1 MDPINVSG
9 TNKEMD
15 VATISRNIY
24 ISCDTDNTDS
34 VSVSKLIEFIKPY
47 MTENL
52 SALEELQLALDPD
65 KKDINIPNALFMEV
79 MIKWSQKM
87 AGSSDSEHDFNRTPN
102 HLIVLEDKDLPYT
115 HSTPRASLGD
125 KLLKC
130 KDLLNLSNV
139 SAYSLSTSKLED
151 TNPVDLTVLEE
162 EVKRLQHQLSKTADE
177 LSMTRQQVALLE
189 DQNEV
194 LHADIVRLNKK
205 LTSEQHIL
213 EQHQKDKI
221 YIEGLRE
228 EIACSKKVAEEYK
241 KKLIASEKD
250 TFYLNELLKNMEKE
264 KCALENKNEMF
275 CKQLKDAL
283 KENFEMHTIVESKDQ
298 GIAEIKQKYDDLKVQ
313 CSKQRDFIDQL
324 ENAKEILE
332 HQKCTL
338 ENTLKEK
345 STFNSL
351 GNASLSAGKYQKLI
365 SNIQIQS
372 NQSILRQV
380 LVKHSTP
387 MKCLAQNII
396 GKDESNHVTDI
407 SCILPSDD
415 CHVSFGKSLIVS
427 NNTAGCKEG
436 NDSSEEDVAWKVP
449 ADKSEEY
456 NDAPCTTNEIESLET
471 ELQRI
476 KAFPISYQHSTILY
490 ERDEQIIELEEE
502 VDKLKKE
509 IEYFKEE
516 SAICAMNLKCQ
527 IVKPAEI
534 QQSIISL
541 GNEVDFCKDKIDKL
555 KTKIPMTCNKEVQVD
570 LFSDGDLKK
579 ELSEIS
585 MEKEQ
590 TEKRFEG
597 FREEAKV
604 KEREFNDK
612 VLNLENDLQNYQN
625 LVTMLRNN
633 VSELQNVKRELEHE
647 KSELVV
653 NLRRLETANQ
663 SMSKALEDTTSKIK
677 YLSGEIERKEF
688 EVKQCKE
695 VCEKRYAIEFEE
707 RTRIFKENLE
717 IELKKK
723 LEKDRSQNQLQSKI
737 VELNKKIQNLEISKN
752 TLQSECESNNRLKD
766 DLHTMQLELA
776 VKQKHN
782 DHLIEEHKKLSES
795 YEQLKIEHAQAVASY
810 HAEVNIAQELNGE
823 LSKAKKLYEKSV
835 WQIEQNEKDIQKF
848 VNDVSLLNGQ
858 IDNQFKEINGIKVAM
873 EKKNKECNA
882 LRDELKKVN
891 AVNSTLEI
899 QLEHMKL
906 ENEKFNDIY
915 IKYNNILVQIEAQK
929 NEEKD
934 LEGEISDKDTKLE
947 ELRAERG
954 EMVTREELAAVS
966 GVNVG
971 RSKLVKT
978 TSKQGGNVERK
989 TSFSKQ
995 QVLIEK
1001 LKEKLERLETQLV
1014 EERERS
1020 NELANKLKLTAPPL
1034 HNDVDEKLVLQ
1045 DLEMKLSDAEHKYE
1059 TLYTEILA
1067 KDSQIDEA
1075 NEKYKK
1081 LLQLG
1086 QSENL
1091 RTTELM
1097 KTEERIMVSSTEV
1110 NLFDPFKF
1118 TKSDGNSVKKFEKSL
1133 SCPSSP
1139 NSPSEDVLHTKI
1151 VQPNSELHLIQLPTF
1166 KFSDFS
1172 DQLLEEVGSREGSQG
1187 KKFSKSE
1194 METMVTTLAV
1204 QFLSNSRDLM
1214 ERVVHET
1221 NKYKLEYVGL
1231 MSLWWE
1237 ISNRLREH
1245 RGKPTKA
1252 VFVLLEE
1259 LKLRMGDLLQ
1269 TTGQVGILL
1278 HESRMRKCWNLA
1290 TNYMTTLR
1298 QENEKL
1304 QKNGASFENMSRH
1317 NACSSES
1324 DQFKERTNCK
1334 SKLLVAISIGA
1345 LALISSLCVVLHL
1358 HCRLTSS
1365 EIQYCPLDGIITRQ
1379 AIGIPPM

>member
-351 GNASLSAGKYQKLI
+351 
-365 SNIQIQS
+365 
-372 NQSILRQV
+372 
-380 LVKHSTP
+380 
-387 MKCLAQNII
+387 
-396 GKDESNHVTDI
+396 
-407 SCILPSDD
+407 
-415 CHVSFGKSLIVS
+415 
-427 NNTAGCKEG
+427 GCKEG

-1379 AIGIPPM
+1379 AIGIPPIS